1 MTPPATLFHALL
13 RPSVLQI
20 LRASGYQITKPAVLD
35 SLTDLAAQ
43 YLLVLCRQTAAHA
56 SDNGSDLC
64 PGLVDVRM
72 ALEDCGALGPDLPG
86 DDPQGAQDFV
96 DWFAGP
102 RNAEIRRVAL
112 DGEDEATD
120 WLVALKQKHSKT
132 GEDSKFQGTLL
143 GKCNEHGEVIVEGGH
158 FDTIRSWS
166 DHMKKSGVMT
176 PPPSPPQAEDQSDDD
191 GDSRPPSSGLS
202 SIGDK
207 EIHELGMSM
216 NSGQAGTT
224 GDGGDGGGSSAIKV
238 EPT

>member
-13 RPSVLQI
+13 RPSMLQI
-20 LRASGYQITKPAVLD
+20 LRASGYQVTKPAVLD

-43 YLLVLCRQTAAHA
+43 RPPTPPTTAATCA
-56 SDNGSDLC
+56 L
-64 PGLVDVRM
+64 GLVDVRM

-120 WLVALKQKHSKT
+120 WLLALKQKHSKT

-143 GKCNEHGEVIVEGGH
+143 GKCSEHGEILVEGGH
-158 FDTIRSWS
+158 FDTIQSWI
-166 DHMKKSGVMT
+166 DHMKKRGVMT

-191 GDSRPPSSGLS
+191 ADSRPPSSGLS

-216 NSGQAGTT
+216 NAGQVGTASG
-224 GDGGDGGGSSAIKV
+224 GGGGGSAMDVDK
-238 EPT
+238 T